1 MIENTISSCSDDNE
15 NEERDEIDRNV
26 DFELIAMFDDNWENN
41 VSDEHANEDDEIE
54 EHLDDNDFMT
64 NESIEREVIVNDF
77 QRSEV

>member
-26 DFELIAMFDDNWENN
+26 DLELTAMFDDSWKNN

-54 EHLDDNDFMT
+54 KHLDDNDFMT
-64 NESIEREVIVNDF
+64 NESIEHEVIVDDF
-77 QRSEV
+77 QRSEI